1 MKKWFG
7 AVMAGM
13 LAAAML
19 GGCGPKEAETV
30 SSQTPGGGESSQAET
45 VGGGKLSI
53 LAPQNSVNDG
63 TYAMVDAFKAKYG
76 VDVSLELL
84 PDNEAEN
91 LIRSRA
97 ATGDLGDI
105 VDFHSGSQLST
116 LSPGENLMDISGE
129 AYLKNVDDTFLDCVT
144 LDGKVYG
151 TPVGPTYAGG
161 IFYNKKIYE
170 ELKLEIPKTWDEFLA
185 NCKAC
190 QEAGYTGI
198 IGTYGDAWTSQML
211 LLSDF
216 YYINKADSE
225 FAKKYTDGEV
235 TLADSKEYVRSIE
248 KLAAQKDFFNEDYLS
263 TSNDD
268 GCRML
273 VEGTGAHQIMRTR
286 EYNSMVES
294 YPEAEELIG
303 FFAVPGDNPEDSGIT
318 IWMPH
323 GFYIAANAKNAENA
337 KLWQEFTTTEEAAKA
352 YAQASSP
359 MGPFML
365 KEVDLGDN
373 VRPAI
378 QDVMNYV
385 ENGKSAPAMEFL
397 CPVKGTN
404 MPQICV
410 QIGSGE
416 ISTEEGVN
424 ALHEDNKKSAQQL
437 GLKGWN

>member
-1 MKKWFG
+1 MKRRFYC
-7 AVMAGM
+7 AVMAGVM
-13 LAAAML
+13 AAAMT
-19 GGCGPKEAETV
+19 GCGNTDSSKTTV
-30 SSQTPGGGESSQAET
+30 AAGTENANVKGGE
-45 VGGGKLSI
+45 LSI

-63 TYAMVDAFKAKYG
+63 TYAMVDAFEKKYG
-76 VDVSLELL
+76 VKVSLELL

-116 LSPGENLMDISGE
+116 LSPGDNLMDITGE
-129 AYLKNVDDTFLDCVT
+129 GYLKNVDDTFLDCVT
-144 LDGKVYG
+144 VDGKVYG

-161 IFYNKKIYE
+161 VFYNKKIYE
-170 ELKLEIPKTWDEFLA
+170 ELKLEVPKTWEEFLE
-185 NCKAC
+185 NCSAC
-190 QEAGYTGI
+190 QNAGYTGI
-198 IGTYGDAWTSQML
+198 IGTYGDAWTSQLL

-216 YYINKADSE
+216 YYLNSSE
-225 FAKKYTDGEV
+225 PDFAEKYTAGEV
-235 TLADSKEYVRSIE
+235 TLEDAPEYLKSLE
-248 KLAAQKDFFNEDYLS
+248 KLAAQKEYFNADFLS
-263 TSNDD
+263 STNDD

-273 VEGTGAHQIMRTR
+273 VEGKGAHQIMRTR

-303 FFAVPGDNPEDSGIT
+303 FFAVPGEDGSDSGIT
-318 IWMPH
+318 VWMPH
-323 GFYIAANAKNAENA
+323 GFYIAKNAKNLENA

-352 YAQASSP
+352 YAAASSP

-365 KEVDLGDN
+365 KGVDLGNN

-378 QDVMNYV
+378 QEVMNYV
-385 ENGKSAPAMEFL
+385 EGRKSAPAMEFL

-404 MPQICV
+404 MAQICV

-416 ISTEEGVN
+416 ISPEDGIK

-437 GLKGWN
+437 GLEGWK

>member
-1 MKKWFG
+1 MRKKWMG
-7 AVMAGM
+7 MMMTVVMVSTLMAG
-13 LAAAML
+13 
-19 GGCGPKEAETV
+19 CGNKEENNSTENNEISGHEA
-30 SSQTPGGGESSQAET
+30 GGE
-45 VGGGKLSI
+45 LNI

-63 TYAMVDAFKAKYG
+63 TYAMIEAFEAKYG
-76 VDVSLELL
+76 VKVSLELL

-116 LSPGENLMDISGE
+116 LSPGDNLLDISGE
-129 AYLKNVDDTFLDCVT
+129 DYLENVDETFLDCVT
-144 LDGKVYG
+144 VDGKIYG

-161 IFYNKKIYE
+161 VFYNKQIYE
-170 ELKLEIPKTWDEFLA
+170 ELNLEIPDTWDEFLQ
-185 NCKAC
+185 NCQKC
-190 QEAGYTGI
+190 KEAGYTGI

-216 YYINKADSE
+216 YYLYQADPD
-225 FAKKYTDGEV
+225 FCDKYTAGEV
-235 TLADSKEYVRSIE
+235 TLADSPEYVRSVE
-248 KLAAQKDFFNEDYLS
+248 KLAEQKEYFNEDYLA
-263 TSNDD
+263 TTNDD

-273 VEGTGAHQIMRTR
+273 VEGSGAHQIMRTR

-303 FFAVPGDNPEDSGIT
+303 FFAVPGDDPDNTGIT

-323 GFYIAANAKNAENA
+323 GFYIASNAKNLENA

-352 YAQASSP
+352 YAEASSP

-365 KEVDLGDN
+365 NGVDLGDD

-378 QDVMNYV
+378 QDVMNFV
-385 ENGKSAPAMEFL
+385 EEGKSAPAMEFL
-397 CPVKGTN
+397 CPVKGTS
-404 MPQICV
+404 MAQICV

-416 ISTEEGVN
+416 ITPDEGVA
-424 ALHEDNKKSAQQL
+424 ALQEDNKKSAQQL
-437 GLKGWN
+437 GLEGWE